1 MATRKTNC
9 CHRDGE
15 KPSKSDRKRRKWS
28 TIVTENVFTMFLIS
42 FVALLS
48 VSSAQFP
55 GNHPAEYPGNNP
67 VNPLI
72 GDRDPRFY
80 SRPGV
85 EYNPPN
91 PGDKEY
97 R

>member
-1 MATRKTNC
+1 MATRKTYC
-9 CHRDGE
+9 CHSDGH
-15 KPSKSDRKRRKWS
+15 SASISDRGRRKLS
-28 TIVTENVFTMFLIS
+28 IVTGNVFMVFLIS
-42 FVALLS
+42 FGALWALGA
-48 VSSAQFP
+48 AQ
-55 GNHPAEYPGNNP
+55 YPGNNP
-67 VNPLI
+67 LL

-85 EYNPPN
+85 DYNPPN

>member
-1 MATRKTNC
+1 MATRKTIC
-9 CHRDGE
+9 CHSDGE
-15 KPSKSDRKRRKWS
+15 NPSISDRKRRKLS
-28 TIVTENVFTMFLIS
+28 RIVIVNVSMVFIIS
-42 FVALLS
+42 FCALWT
-48 VSSAQFP
+48 VSLAQSPGNTQKQFP
-55 GNHPAEYPGNNP
+55 GN
-67 VNPLI
+67 NPLNPLL

-85 EYNPPN
+85 DYNPPS

>member
-9 CHRDGE
+9 CHSDGE
-15 KPSKSDRKRRKWS
+15 KPSKSDRKRRKLS
-28 TIVTENVFTMFLIS
+28 RIVWANVSMVFLVS
-42 FVALLS
+42 FSAFWA
-48 VSSAQFP
+48 VSLAQYP
-55 GNHPAEYPGNNP
+55 GNHAGQSPANSPIG
-67 VNPLI
+67 PLLE
-72 GDRDPRFY
+72 DRDPRFY

-85 EYNPPN
+85 DYRPPN

>member
-9 CHRDGE
+9 CQDDG
-15 KPSKSDRKRRKWS
+15 KSPTKSDRKRRKLS
-28 TIVTENVFTMFLIS
+28 RIVKENVFMLFIVS
-42 FVALLS
+42 FYTLLS
-48 VSSAQFP
+48 LGSAQ
-55 GNHPAEYPGNNP
+55 YPGNNP
-67 VNPLI
+67 LL

-85 EYNPPN
+85 DYNPPN

>member
-9 CHRDGE
+9 CHSDGE
-15 KPSKSDRKRRKWS
+15 KPSKSDRKRRKLS
-28 TIVTENVFTMFLIS
+28 RIVTVNVSMVFLVS
-42 FVALLS
+42 FSAFWALS
-48 VSSAQFP
+48 MAQYP
-55 GNHPAEYPGNNP
+55 GNHAAQYPGNNP
-67 VNPLI
+67 VNPLL

-85 EYNPPN
+85 DYHPPS

>member
-9 CHRDGE
+9 CHSDGQ
-15 KPSKSDRKRRKWS
+15 KPSIGDRKRRKLS
-28 TIVTENVFTMFLIS
+28 RIVTENVFMMFAIS
-42 FVALLS
+42 FCALWTLS
-48 VSSAQFP
+48 AAQFP
-55 GNHPAEYPGNNP
+55 GNTAKQFPGNNP
-67 VNPLI
+67 VNPLL

-85 EYNPPN
+85 EYNPPS

>member
-9 CHRDGE
+9 CHSDG
-15 KPSKSDRKRRKWS
+15 KNPSISDRKIQKLSR
-28 TIVTENVFTMFLIS
+28 IVTRNVFMVFLIS
-42 FVALLS
+42 FGALWAL
-48 VSSAQFP
+48 SSAQ
-55 GNHPAEYPGNNP
+55 YPGNNP
-67 VNPLI
+67 LL

-85 EYNPPN
+85 DYNPPN